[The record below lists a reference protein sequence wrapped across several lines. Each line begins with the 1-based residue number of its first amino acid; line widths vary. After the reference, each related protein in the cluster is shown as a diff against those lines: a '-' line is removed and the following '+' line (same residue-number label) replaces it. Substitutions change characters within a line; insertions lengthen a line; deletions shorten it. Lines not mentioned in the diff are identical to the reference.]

1 MIPSSTVSPT
11 IAGDTTTI
19 TFDGAGFQSFL
30 NIDVSKYKKPAISVQ
45 FAPETL
51 DKANWKA
58 DDEDNVGHIQLGVS
72 DTATFKDDVDIDYA
86 AFADK
91 LIVLDE
97 AGLNLTKDR
106 HYLSLTFSGR
116 PTITGI
122 QIYEL
127 GE

>member
-1 MIPSSTVSPT
+1 MVPDSSHS
-11 IAGDTTTI
+11 
-19 TFDGAGFQSFL
+19 S
-30 NIDVSKYKKPAISVQ
+30 NIDVSKYKKPAIAVQ